1 MSPEFVLG
9 VVVGL
14 LGGLALSLLL
24 DIVGTW
30 VLEHLVL
37 HLSPA
42 LRERARREREQDE
55 SEE

>member
-1 MSPEFVLG
+1 MSEEVVLGFAVG
-9 VVVGL
+9 VVVAGVVL
-14 LGGLALSLLL
+14 LVL